1 MPFFLRVGHDG
12 TAKVVET
19 KSSELDVAT
28 SLGKIWLDGEV
39 ICLQFPSI
47 DSITVAGRSPLQ
59 IVSHMVRFPAD
70 EKGMTAAEAVLH
82 VRQQM
87 MKKGNE
93 ALLLKFAERGTDHS
107 AILRLYK
114 EMLQ

>member
-19 KSSELDVAT
+19 KSSELDVPP

-47 DSITVAGRSPLQ
+47 DNITVSGRAPLQ
-59 IVSHMVRFPAD
+59 IMSHVVRFPAD
-70 EKGMTAAEAVLH
+70 ENGMTGAEAILH
-82 VRQQM
+82 VRQRM
-87 MKKGNE
+87 MQKGNE
-93 ALLLKFAERGTDHS
+93 ALLLAFAEHGTDHS

-114 EMLQ
+114 EILP